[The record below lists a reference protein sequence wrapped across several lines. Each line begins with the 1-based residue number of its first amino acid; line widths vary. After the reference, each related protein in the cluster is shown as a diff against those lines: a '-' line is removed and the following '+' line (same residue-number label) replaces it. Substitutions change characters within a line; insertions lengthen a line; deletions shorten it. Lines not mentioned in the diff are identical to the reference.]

1 MYPCGRCRAAA
12 VGQDGRCAACGAYQQ
27 QPAPPMGMP
36 SASPY
41 PYAAAMPAMP
51 AMPVG
56 AADLRRG
63 LRIALS
69 VLLSVCVVMLLFV
82 FWARV
87 EQRSAIQ
94 AVIDDGVSGST
105 VDDAN
110 SADSFVVGTQLLYFL
125 ALVATSA
132 LWAVWFRRAR
142 LNAELFAPGTHRMGT
157 GWAAGAWFTPVV
169 NLWFPKQIANDIYR
183 ASAPAGPQSA
193 PKGLLNTW
201 WCLWIGSFVINA
213 IASVTAATA
222 SARLRTRGYDGS
234 TWESDVDSLKSAANL
249 SAFAALLTAAAG
261 VLAIFVV
268 RQLARLQE
276 QRALMGPAPMGP
288 MGPVP
293 PMGVPM
299 QAPAAGPYGGPVPGA
314 PYGAPAY
321 PPAQP
326 GPAAGGWGNPA
337 QPPQNPYG
345 NGPAGH

>member
-36 SASPY
+36 PAPPY
-41 PYAAAMPAMP
+41 PYA

-63 LRIALS
+63 LRITLS
-69 VLLSVCVVMLLFV
+69 VLLAVCVVVVLFV
-82 FWARV
+82 FTARV

-94 AVIDDGVSGST
+94 AVIDNGVSGST

-110 SADSFVVGTQLLYFL
+110 DADSFVLGTQLVYFL
-125 ALVATSA
+125 VFVVTGAV
-132 LWAVWFRRAR
+132 WAVWFRRAR

-201 WCLWIGSFVINA
+201 WCLWIGSFAINM
-213 IASVTAATA
+213 IASVTAASA

-288 MGPVP
+288 MGPMP

-299 QAPAAGPYGGPVPGA
+299 AGPAAGPVPGM
-314 PYGAPAY
+314 PYGAPGY

-326 GPAAGGWGNPA
+326 GPAAGGWANPA
-337 QPPQNPYG
+337 PSPQNPYG

>member
-12 VGQDGRCAACGAYQQ
+12 VGPDGRCAACGAYQQ

-36 SASPY
+36 PAPPY
-41 PYAAAMPAMP
+41 PYAA

-69 VLLSVCVVMLLFV
+69 VLLSVSVVALLCL
-82 FWARV
+82 FWART

-94 AVIDDGVSGST
+94 AVIDDGVGGSA
-105 VDDAN
+105 VNDAED
-110 SADSFVVGTQLLYFL
+110 ADGYVAAAQLFYFL
-125 ALVATSA
+125 MLAVTSA

-169 NLWFPKQIANDIYR
+169 NLWFPKQIVNDIYR

-201 WCLWIGSFVINA
+201 WSLWIGSFALNA
-213 IASVTAATA
+213 VSFVMAAA
-222 SARLRTRGYDGS
+222 AGARLRSRGYDGS
-234 TWESDVDSLKSAANL
+234 SWHDDVDALKSAANL
-249 SAFAALLTAAAG
+249 AGFSALLTAAAG

-288 MGPVP
+288 PMGAMGPMG
-293 PMGVPM
+293 PMGVPVPGQM
-299 QAPAAGPYGGPVPGA
+299 GGPAAGPMAGPV
-314 PYGAPAY
+314 
-321 PPAQP
+321 
-326 GPAAGGWGNPA
+326 AGGWGNPPH
-337 QPPQNPYG
+337 PPHPSQNPYG
-345 NGPAGH
+345 NGPAGY